1 MNHSMGALILGLLA
15 PLGCGT
21 VDDRASSPKP
31 SHPEPTFE
39 LNGLRATVSPFLVD
53 DGALGPI
60 EVLYEL
66 EWTAEPEVW
75 IDADWHF
82 RASGLWLLRPHEPA
96 IVRYW
101 DATGTPV
108 GEGGHRIV
116 LPDEFRAR
124 DVPKLAALV
133 PIDPPSEATSL
144 SIALGRSGL
153 ETARIAVPPPR
164 PAPHFEIQWLTPPP
178 K

>member
-1 MNHSMGALILGLLA
+1 MKHCASLLA
-15 PLGCGT
+15 GLITALGCGT
-21 VDDRASSPKP
+21 VDDQAPGSKP
-31 SHPEPTFE
+31 SPPEPTFE
-39 LNGLRATVSPFLVD
+39 LSGLRATVSPSLVD

-75 IDADWHF
+75 VDPDWNV
-82 RASGLWLLRPHEPA
+82 RSSGIWLLGPLEPA

-101 DATGTPV
+101 DATGAPV

-116 LPDEFRAR
+116 LPAEFRAR
-124 DVPKLAALV
+124 DVPRLAALV
-133 PIDPPSEATSL
+133 PIDPPIEATSL

-153 ETARIAVPPPR
+153 ETARIAVPSPK
-164 PAPHFEIQWLTPPP
+164 PAPRFEIQWLTPPP